1 MSRGGG
7 PRGLPSEPA
16 KPANRN
22 LGFQAGGEARVIG
35 GSQVCLSKNGTF
47 TQLSAGTHALIW
59 ASSFL
64 GYFECV

>member
-7 PRGLPSEPA
+7 PRDLPGKPA
-16 KPANRN
+16 KTAKRG
-22 LGFQAGGEARVIG
+22 LAFQAGGESRAGCGQPRSPI
-35 GSQVCLSKNGTF
+35 KNGAF
-47 TQLSAGTHALIW
+47 AQLSAGMHALIW